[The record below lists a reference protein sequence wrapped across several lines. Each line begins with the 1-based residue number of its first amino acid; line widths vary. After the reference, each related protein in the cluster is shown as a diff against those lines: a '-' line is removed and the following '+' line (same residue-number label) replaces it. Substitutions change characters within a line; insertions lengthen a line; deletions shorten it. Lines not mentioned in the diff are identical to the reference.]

1 MARDN
6 NKGRV
11 ALGDQAATST
21 SPSSSPFSALAG
33 LRSQLPEAT
42 TTAMNAGAAAV
53 TAARTPD
60 AAKVPARFGEK
71 VVVRLE
77 RKGHGGKAVT
87 VVSGVLAG
95 PRDDVM
101 VELKKKLGTGA
112 RVDGDDIVVQG
123 DVVDRVIA
131 FLQAAGAKKIVRG
144 SG

>member
-53 TAARTPD
+53 TAA
-60 AAKVPARFGEK
+60 KVPARFGEK

-101 VELKKKLGTGA
+101 VEFKKKLGTGA

>member
-1 MARDN
+1 MAREQ

-11 ALGDQAATST
+11 ALGGQATPST

-33 LRSQLPEAT
+33 LRAQLPEAT
-42 TTAMNAGAAAV
+42 TTAMNAGAAA
-53 TAARTPD
+53 TT
-60 AAKVPARFGEK
+60 AAKVPARFGDK

-112 RVDGDDIVVQG
+112 RVEGDDIVVQG
-123 DVVDRVIA
+123 DVVDRVIS